1 MQKGVFFETDVHKSR
16 LETVLK
22 VSNLSLVD
30 APDHPQIVDTL
41 DGQVLELALD
51 GHRHPRLERLSI
63 DEHLLVAVLD
73 GAEHTLDLADELF
86 CAALHLLLD
95 GSGRFFRQFHRGKLS
110 LMLAVL
116 LWRFLLCRV
125 FAVHRLVG
133 ELPLRLGRLEV
144 GIGQQSVRLVLG
156 AHNLTMVLPCIVN
169 LVLCGLY
176 GFNIRTGLEAGAIRS
191 AVSAARGLE

>member
-1 MQKGVFFETDVHKSR
+1 MMPTEPVL
-16 LETVLK
+16 LEP
-22 VSNLSLVD
+22 
-30 APDHPQIVDTL
+30 APDALESVPRTAEPSAPTPLNKINSYLRGRYVWAIV
-41 DGQVLELALD
+41 
-51 GHRHPRLERLSI
+51 
-63 DEHLLVAVLD
+63 
-73 GAEHTLDLADELF
+73 
-86 CAALHLLLD
+86 
-95 GSGRFFRQFHRGKLS
+95 LS